1 MTSALASQTQSL
13 QDIIRFDRVGLRYGR
28 GPEVLSD
35 VDLTLRAG
43 SFNFLTGPSGAG
55 KSTLLKLIYL
65 ALQPS
70 RGLISLFGKD
80 ISQLSEK
87 ELGEMRRQIGV
98 VWQDF
103 SLIDHL
109 SVYANIAL
117 PLRVQGVAAQSYDRN
132 VRELLDWVGLGQ
144 RLEASPRT
152 LSGGEKQRA
161 AIARAVIAK
170 PKLLIADEPTGNVDP
185 EIGAR
190 LIRLFGEMNRMGTT
204 VLIATTKNQSR
215 FCLLTE
221 PPSARFGLCLLLW
234 LFWPRWHF
242 YQPGWAS
249 VITKAFKR
257 SLQDKPRFSLPT
269 SQQTIDEMLPSKP
282 SM

>member
-109 SVYANIAL
+109 SVYANVAL

-204 VLIATTKNQSR
+204 VLIAT
-215 FCLLTE
+215 
-221 PPSARFGLCLLLW
+221 
-234 LFWPRWHF
+234 HD
-242 YQPGWAS
+242 
-249 VITKAFKR
+249 R
-257 SLQDKPRFSLPT
+257 SLIDQVPARVLHLQDARLY
-269 SQQTIDEMLPSKP
+269 EEVPS
-282 SM
+282 